1 MELQELA
8 TLVAVAV
15 GALVLIVRKI
25 PAVCKEAEKAV
36 RAIHS
41 LRDVIRRQE
50 PPQISRPQRARER
63 TSRAD
68 GLDGSVSVSRAE
80 QAT

>member
-1 MELQELA
+1 M
-8 TLVAVAV
+8 VPVF
-15 GALVLIVRKI
+15 IVRKI

-63 TSRAD
+63 DKPRRRA
-68 GLDGSVSVSRAE
+68 
-80 QAT
+80 